1 MNYKIIAVEKLTR
14 DEARKFLRDA
24 IDYIQK
30 LEEKNSELRSSDI
43 QLRAENHALEKDL
56 KRLQYS
62 DEEYREYLAKWS
74 ELRKENEL
82 LGKTINLLNNEIG
95 ILKKGYDSI
104 QQVVELQ
111 RELIVSRDRIIE
123 GFVTDK
129 EKTDDV
135 QRKA

>member
-14 DEARKFLRDA
+14 DEARKFLKDA

-30 LEEKNSELRSSDI
+30 LEEKNSELRSDDI

-62 DEEYREYLAKWS
+62 DEQHLEYFAKWS

-82 LGKTINLLNNEIG
+82 LNKTINLLNNEIG
-95 ILKKGYDSI
+95 ILNKGYNSI
-104 QQVVELQ
+104 QQVVDLQ

-123 GFVTDK
+123 GFMTDK